1 MPNSLTSSPVYECVE
16 LSEFGQCVTWQV
28 VEQEQNEV
36 SPPLDQSDQSQLLL
50 AVLSVMVLVWFFKML
65 KRAI

>member
-1 MPNSLTSSPVYECVE
+1 MNNPTQQAVYECVE
-16 LSEFGQCVTWQV
+16 LDGIGQCVNWQI
-28 VEQEQNEV
+28 VENEV
-36 SPPLDQSDQSQLLL
+36 TPPLDQSEQNQLLM

>member
-1 MPNSLTSSPVYECVE
+1 MNSPTQQAVYECVE
-16 LSEFGQCVTWQV
+16 LDGIGQCVNWQI
-28 VEQEQNEV
+28 VENEV
-36 SPPLDQSDQSQLLL
+36 TPPLDQSEQNQLLM

>member
-1 MPNSLTSSPVYECVE
+1 MNSPTQQAVYECVE
-16 LSEFGQCVTWQV
+16 LDTVGQCINWQI
-28 VEQEQNEV
+28 VENEV
-36 SPPLDQSDQSQLLL
+36 TPPLDQSEQNQLLM